1 MLEYKKLL
9 KIILKIIS
17 NSKVIFYN
25 ESVFCYKTMSIF
37 VDTNYVVMYYCTM
50 FHSKFNFDWQDEN
63 DWNMTFPNTFD
74 TQRKRKKRTILQ
86 NTNIL
91 KFAHDN
97 NCMLNTCYEFL
108 NIQKTLT
115 KAHVLKV
122 DVDQLNKIH
131 FFSNIYSSRYYISS
145 TEINMNN
152 ITHLSHTI
160 NTWITT
166 DISQLYHVKFCYDC
180 KFFQI

>member
-1 MLEYKKLL
+1 MLEYRKLL
-9 KIILKIIS
+9 KVILKIIS

-25 ESVFCYKTMSIF
+25 ESVFCYKTTSIF
-37 VDTNYVVMYYCTM
+37 VDTHYVVMHCTM

-86 NTNIL
+86 DTNIL

-115 KAHVLKV
+115 KARAKSWCWLTHWTWS
-122 DVDQLNKIH
+122 QRICFNNKTLH
-131 FFSNIYSSRYYISS
+131 FFFS
-145 TEINMNN
+145 
-152 ITHLSHTI
+152 
-160 NTWITT
+160 
-166 DISQLYHVKFCYDC
+166 VP
-180 KFFQI
+180 